1 MKDYY
6 EILGVPENASEEEIK
21 RAFRELAKKY
31 HPDVPGGDAEKF
43 KEILEAYRVLSDPK
57 LRKEYDVQRKW
68 KTKAGFDFAPGGFTF
83 SYDLFSDLEDYL
95 RKVFFEEDFEDLF
108 GSWFKKKEKKD
119 LNIYLNLEIDLEDY
133 YKGTQKRV
141 FYNKEKICL
150 SCEGTGSETKK
161 KIICPECKGKG
172 KISVTSS
179 ILGSFFFEERKTCPR
194 CLGEGYVPEKICSL
208 CKGKGFEVVKGD
220 LDVKIPPRSSS
231 KLIFKGLGHE
241 RKNEKGDLIINLE
254 VKTKRKDLEIV
265 NGRDVLLK
273 YKINVLDAL
282 LNDEIEIN
290 YFDAKIKIKLPQ
302 EEEEVIKISR
312 MGIFGGDLYIKIF
325 YIFPKLKKEHKEL
338 IKKIK
343 DEIKRKD
350 YYASY

>member
-21 RAFRELAKKY
+21 KAFRELAKKY

-57 LRKEYDVQRKW
+57 LRKEYDLQRKW
-68 KTKAGFDFAPGGFTF
+68 NTKVGFDFTPEGFTF
-83 SYDLFSDLEDYL
+83 SSDFFSDLEDYL
-95 RKVFFEEDFEDLF
+95 RKVFFEEDFEDIF
-108 GSWFKKKEKKD
+108 GSWFKKKEKRD
-119 LNIYLNLEIDLEDY
+119 LNIYFHLDIDLEDY
-133 YKGTQKRV
+133 YKGTQKRI
-141 FYNKEKICL
+141 FYDKEKICL
-150 SCEGTGSETKK
+150 NCEGTGSETKK
-161 KIICPECKGKG
+161 RIICPECKGRG

-179 ILGSFFFEERKTCPR
+179 ILGSFLFEERKTCSR
-194 CLGEGYVPEKICSL
+194 CLGEGYIPEKICYI
-208 CKGKGFEVVKGD
+208 CKGKGVEIVKTN
-220 LDVKIPPRSSS
+220 LDVKIPSRFSS

-254 VKTKRKDLEIV
+254 VKANKPEIEIV
-265 NGRDVLLK
+265 NGKDVILK

-282 LNDEIEIN
+282 LKEELEIN
-290 YFDAKIKIKLPQ
+290 YFDTKIKIKLPQ
-302 EEEEVIKISR
+302 EEEEVIKISKL
-312 MGIFGGDLYIKIF
+312 GVFGGDLYIKIS
-325 YIFPKLKKEHKEL
+325 YIFPKLKKEHKEI

-350 YYASY
+350 YYASN